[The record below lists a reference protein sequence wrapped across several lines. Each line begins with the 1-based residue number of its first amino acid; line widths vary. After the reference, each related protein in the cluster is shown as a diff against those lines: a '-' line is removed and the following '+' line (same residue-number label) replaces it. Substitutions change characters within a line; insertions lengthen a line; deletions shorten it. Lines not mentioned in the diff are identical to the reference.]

1 MKINLTLECD
11 SLEEAVVTLGKLIG
25 GRAAKAAAAPLDKP
39 KATLEERAG
48 LTETPAESGPLA
60 GLALP
65 KKPRKPRADKG
76 AKRGLQ
82 KAESPSDDTD
92 KKEPGGDARQA
103 EAPEATAG
111 VSPPPAVAET
121 APTATLDEAQTA
133 LEAVFK
139 AKGLPK
145 AQEALGRFGVARLR
159 DLPAEKY
166 GAFVALAKTV
176 LS

>member
-60 GLALP
+60 GLTLP
-65 KKPRKPRADKG
+65 KKTRKPRADKG
-76 AKRGLQ
+76 KGRGPHMGGPELPLDDV
-82 KAESPSDDTD
+82 KESGD
-92 KKEPGGDARQA
+92 DARQA

-111 VSPPPAVAET
+111 VSPPPAVAEM

-145 AQEALGRFGVARLR
+145 AQEALGHFGVARLR

-166 GAFVALAKTV
+166 GAFVALVKTV